1 MATEFNKKL
10 PIQKKFWRGMTRAAL
25 LGSTIL
31 CGAGGAYGQ
40 TDQPAAESQAGRD
53 VVVVTAQKRSEDIQ
67 DVPITVLAFPT
78 EKLDELQVSD
88 FSNYAQYIPSL
99 TYQSTGPNS
108 TNVYF
113 RGVVSGGDGNHS
125 ASQPSVGV
133 YFNEQP
139 VTTILGFLPLH
150 IYDIE
155 RVEAIAGPQGTL
167 FGAGAQSGVLRI
179 ISNKPSTSGF
189 EAGYDLELNQI
200 EHGGMGGQAEFFVN
214 QPVTDNSAV
223 RLVGY
228 YKKDAGYIDNVLG
241 SRTFPT
247 SGITVDNSDLVEDD
261 FNEVETYGARAALR
275 IDLND
280 SWTVTP
286 SVMAQKTSVK
296 GIGAFDPAL
305 GDLQV
310 ERFEPD
316 FSNDRILQASLAVE
330 GKIGDFDLIYSGSYL
345 DRKIDS
351 ANDYTD
357 YAYYYDVL
365 FGYGAYFVGDAG
377 TPIDPTQFYEGEDKF
392 ELYSNEVRISS
403 PATDQLRF
411 VAGLFQNHQTHF
423 IEQAYKIRNLGA
435 AIEVPGHPDTI
446 WLTQQKRTDRDY
458 AVFGEVTYDL
468 TPELSA
474 TGGVRLYSYENSLA
488 GFFGYGAGFSSG
500 TGEAACFGPPVVAG
514 SPCTNLDRTVED
526 EGATYR
532 ANVSYHF
539 EPDKMIYA
547 TYSTGFRPGGVNRRG
562 TLPPYL
568 ADELVN
574 YEVGAKTQWF
584 DNTLTFNIAAFTQDW
599 NDFQFPILGQNGLTE
614 IQNASS
620 ARIQGIEGDFAWYP
634 MDGLTINGA
643 FSLLD
648 AKLTSNFCGFVDVNL
663 KPETDC
669 PQAVD
674 DLATDGDET
683 GDPEAP
689 DGQRLPVVPDF
700 KGTLTVRYEFPW
712 MEYDAHI
719 QGSMSGQTASRSSLL
734 VFDQNILGDQDGYVT
749 FDMTAGIARDSWS
762 LTAYISNL
770 TDERADAYNFVACTI
785 STCGAHAFQ
794 GTNQPR
800 TYGIKWGQKF

>member
-1 MATEFNKKL
+1 MVTETKKPL
-10 PIQKKFWRGMTRAAL
+10 IGMKSWRVMTRAAL

-31 CGAGGAYGQ
+31 CGSGVALAQ
-40 TDQPAAESQAGRD
+40 TDQPAAEPQSGRD

-78 EKLDELQVSD
+78 EKLDQLQVSD

-200 EHGGMGGQAEFFVN
+200 DHGGTGGQAEGFLN
-214 QPVTDNSAV
+214 QPLADNAAV

-247 SGITVDNSDLVEDD
+247 SGITTTNADLVEKD
-261 FNEVETYGARAALR
+261 FNTVETYGARAALR

-280 SWTVTP
+280 SWTITP
-286 SVMAQKTSVK
+286 SVLAQKTSVD
-296 GIGAFDPAL
+296 GIGAFDPAV

-310 ERFEPD
+310 QRFEPD
-316 FSNDRILQASLAVE
+316 FSDDRILQAALAVE

-345 DRKIDS
+345 DRKINS

-365 FGYGAYFVGDAG
+365 FGYGAYFVDDAG
-377 TPIDPTQFYEGEDKF
+377 IPIDPTQFYEGDDKF
-392 ELYSNEVRISS
+392 ALYSNEVRISS
-403 PATDQLRF
+403 PASDKLRF
-411 VAGLFQNHQTHF
+411 VAGLFQNHQEHY
-423 IEQAYKIRNLGA
+423 IHQAYKIRGLGSQ
-435 AIEVPGHPDTI
+435 IEVPGHPDTI
-446 WLTQQKRTDRDY
+446 WLTEQKRTDRDY
-458 AVFGEVTYDL
+458 AVFGEVTYDI

-474 TGGVRLYSYENSLA
+474 TGGVRLYKYENSLA

-500 TGEAACFGPPVVAG
+500 TGEAACFGPPIVKGA
-514 SPCTNLDRTVED
+514 PCTNLDRTVKD
-526 EGATYR
+526 DGATYR
-532 ANVSYHF
+532 ANVTYHF

-574 YEVGAKTQWF
+574 YEIGAKTQWF
-584 DNTLTFNIAAFTQDW
+584 DNTLTVNAAIFDEEW
-599 NDFQFPILGQNGLTE
+599 KDFQFPILGQNGLTE

-620 ARIQGIEGDFAWYP
+620 AQIQGIEGDFAWYP
-634 MDGLTINGA
+634 MDGLTISGA
-643 FSLLD
+643 FSAID

-663 KPETDC
+663 QPETNC
-669 PQAVD
+669 PQLVD
-674 DLATDGDET
+674 NPATAGDET
-683 GDPEAP
+683 QDPEAP
-689 DGQRLPVVPDF
+689 KGQRLPVVPKF
-700 KGTLTVRYEFPW
+700 KGTLTARYEFPF
-712 MEYDAHI
+712 MDFDAHL
-719 QGSMSGQTASRSSLL
+719 QGSMSGQTDSRSSLL
-734 VFDQNILGDQDGYVT
+734 VFDQNILGDQKGYIT
-749 FDMTAGIARDSWS
+749 FDFTTGIARDNWS

-770 TDERADAYNFVACTI
+770 TDERVDAYDFVACTI
-785 STCGAHAFQ
+785 STCGARAYQ

-800 TYGIKWGQKF
+800 TLGIKWGQKF

>member
-1 MATEFNKKL
+1 MLTKARK
-10 PIQKKFWRGMTRAAL
+10 PILIRNWRTMTRAAL

-40 TDQPAAESQAGRD
+40 TAEQPAAEAPSSRD
-53 VVVVTAQKRSEDIQ
+53 TIVVTAQRRSEDIQ

-78 EKLDELQVSD
+78 EKLDQLQVSD

-99 TYQSTGPNS
+99 SYQSTGQNS

-167 FGAGAQSGVLRI
+167 FGASAQSGVLRI
-179 ISNKPSTSGF
+179 ISNKPTTKGF
-189 EAGYDLELNQI
+189 EAGYDLEVNQI
-200 EHGGMGGQAEFFVN
+200 EHGGMGGQAEFYVN
-214 QPVTDNSAV
+214 QPVADNAAV

-247 SGITVDNSDLVEDD
+247 SGVTATNADLVEED
-261 FNEVETYGARAALR
+261 FNSAETYGARAALR
-275 IDLND
+275 IDLNE
-280 SWTVTP
+280 SWTITP
-286 SVMAQKTSVK
+286 SVMAQKTSVE

-316 FSNDRILQASLAVE
+316 FSDDRILQAALAVE
-330 GKIGDFDLIYSGSYL
+330 GKIGNFDLIYSSSYL
-345 DRKIDS
+345 DRRIDS

-357 YAYYYDVL
+357 YAFYYDVL
-365 FGYGAYFVGDAG
+365 FGYGAYFYDEGGAAV
-377 TPIDPTQFYEGEDKF
+377 DPTQFYEGEDDF
-392 ELYSNEVRISS
+392 TLYSNEVRISS
-403 PATDQLRF
+403 PASDRLRF
-411 VAGLFQNHQTHF
+411 VAGLFQNQQTHN
-423 IEQAYKIRNLGA
+423 IHQQYKIRNIA
-435 AIEVPGHPDTI
+435 SAIEVSGHPDTI
-446 WLTQQKRTDRDY
+446 WLTEQKRTDRDL
-458 AVFGEVTYDL
+458 AVFGEVTYDF
-468 TPELSA
+468 TPELTA
-474 TGGVRLYSYENSLA
+474 TGGVRLYNYKNSLV
-488 GFFGYGAGFSSG
+488 GFFGYGAGFSGS
-500 TGEAACFGPPVVAG
+500 TGEAACFGPSVLEGA
-514 SPCTNLDRTVED
+514 PCTNLDRTVED
-526 EGATYR
+526 DGATYR
-532 ANVSYHF
+532 ANVTYRLD
-539 EPDKMIYA
+539 PDKMIYA

-574 YEVGAKTQWF
+574 FEIGAKTQWF
-584 DNTLTFNIAAFTQDW
+584 DNALTFNAAVFTEDW

-634 MDGLTINGA
+634 VEGLTINGA

-648 AKLTSNFCGFVDVNL
+648 AKLTSNFCGFVDANL
-663 KPETDC
+663 TPETDC

-674 DLATDGDET
+674 DPATDGDET

-689 DGQRLPVVPDF
+689 SGQRLPVVPEF
-700 KGTLTVRYEFPW
+700 KGTLTARYEFPM
-712 MEYDAHI
+712 MEFDAHFQASI
-719 QGSMSGQTASRSSLL
+719 SGQTDSRSSLL
-734 VFDQNILGDQDGYVT
+734 VLDQSILGDQEGFITIDLT
-749 FDMTAGIARDSWS
+749 TGIARDNWS
-762 LTAYISNL
+762 LTAYLSNV
-770 TDERADAYNFVACTI
+770 TDERADLYNFVACAI
-785 STCGAHAFQ
+785 GTCGAHAFQ

-800 TYGIKWGQKF
+800 TLGIKWGQKF

>member
-1 MATEFNKKL
+1 MLTDARKPQVLTTSW
-10 PIQKKFWRGMTRAAL
+10 QTMTRAAL

-31 CGAGGAYGQ
+31 CGTGVAFGQ
-40 TDQPAAESQAGRD
+40 TAEQAAEASSGRD
-53 VVVVTAQKRSEDIQ
+53 TVVVTAQRRSEDIQ

-78 EKLDELQVSD
+78 EKLEQLQVSD
-88 FSNYAQYIPSL
+88 FSNYAQFIPSL
-99 TYQSTGPNS
+99 SYQSTGPNS

-133 YFNEQP
+133 YFNDQP

-167 FGAGAQSGVLRI
+167 FGAGAESGVLRI
-179 ISNKPSTSGF
+179 ISNKPDTSGF
-189 EAGYDLELNQI
+189 EAGYDLEVNQIDHGGTGAQVEGFLNQ
-200 EHGGMGGQAEFFVN
+200 
-214 QPVTDNSAV
+214 PLSDNTAV

-247 SGITVDNSDLVEDD
+247 SGITVTNADQVQKD
-261 FNEVETYGARAALR
+261 FNTVETYGARAALR

-280 SWTVTP
+280 SWTITP
-286 SVMAQKTSVK
+286 SLMAQKTSVN
-296 GIGAFDPAL
+296 GIGAFDPKL
-305 GDLQV
+305 GDLKV

-316 FSNDRILQASLAVE
+316 FSDDRILQAALSVE
-330 GKIGDFDLIYSGSYL
+330 GKIGNFDLVYSSSYL
-345 DRKIDS
+345 DRKITS

-357 YAYYYDVL
+357 YAYYYDTL
-365 FGYGAYFVGDAG
+365 FGYGAYFVDDSNV
-377 TPIDPTQFYEGEDKF
+377 PVDPTQFYLGEDDF
-392 ELYSNEVRISS
+392 TLYSNELRISS
-403 PATDQLRF
+403 PADEPLRF
-411 VAGLFQNHQTHF
+411 VAGLFQNHQEHN
-423 IEQAYKIRNLGA
+423 IHQQYIIRNIGT
-435 AIEVPGHPDTI
+435 AIEVSGHPDTI
-446 WLTQQKRTDRDY
+446 WLTEQKRTDRDY
-458 AVFGEVTYDL
+458 AVFGEVTYDF

-474 TGGVRLYSYENSLA
+474 TAGVRLYSYDNSLI

-514 SPCTNLDRTVED
+514 SPCTNLDRTVKD

-532 ANVSYHF
+532 ANVSYHLD
-539 EPDKMIYA
+539 PDKMIYA

-574 YEVGAKTQWF
+574 YEIGAKTTWF
-584 DNTLTFNIAAFTQDW
+584 DNSLTFNIAAFTQDW

-634 MDGLTINGA
+634 IDGLTISGA
-643 FSLLD
+643 FSALD
-648 AKLTSNFCGFVDVNL
+648 SKLTSNFCGFVDVNL
-663 KPETDC
+663 TPETNC

-674 DLATDGDET
+674 NPATNGDET
-683 GDPEAP
+683 QNPEAP
-689 DGQRLPVVPDF
+689 SGQRLPVVPEF
-700 KGTLTVRYEFPW
+700 KGTLTARYEFPF
-712 MEYDAHI
+712 MDFDAHF
-719 QGSMSGQTASRSSLL
+719 QGSVSGQTDSRSSLL
-734 VFDQNILGDQDGYVT
+734 VADQAILGDQKGFITLDLT
-749 FDMTAGIARDSWS
+749 TGIAQDNWS
-762 LTAYISNL
+762 LTAFLTNA
-770 TDERADAYNFVACTI
+770 TDERADAYNFVACAI
-785 STCGAHAFQ
+785 GTCGAHAFQ

-800 TYGIKWGQKF
+800 TLGIKWGQKF